1 MTQPPK
7 QSVLGVE
14 ISATNY
20 GEILRLCRDWIAC
33 RRELPQKVSRAHYT
47 AMLTVHS
54 VMTAVREPAY
64 RVVLN
69 GADVAAPDGMP
80 LAWAL
85 RSFGVH
91 GQPRVYGP
99 DLMLAI
105 CGQAVRLGH
114 RIFLYGGREETL
126 PVLCR
131 RLIGRFPRLQ
141 IAGSYSPP
149 FRPLTPE
156 EDDRCTD
163 MIRSSDP
170 DIVFV
175 GIGAP
180 KQERWMAV
188 HAAKLPGVVMFGV
201 GAAFD
206 FHAGR
211 VKQAPVWMQR
221 SGLEW
226 LFRIYAEPRRLW
238 KRYILTNP
246 VFLLMWL
253 LQRIGILRYPDATDR
268 WETSAPLEGSK

>member
-1 MTQPPK
+1 MTRPAK

-20 GEILRLCRDWIAC
+20 GELLRLCRGWIAC
-33 RRELPQKVSRAHYT
+33 RRQLPQKLSRAHYT

-85 RSFGVH
+85 RSFGVR

-105 CGQAVRLGH
+105 CGQAARLGH

-141 IAGSYSPP
+141 IAGSYAPP

-156 EDDRCTD
+156 EDDGCTD
-163 MIRSSDP
+163 TIRSSDP

-180 KQERWMAV
+180 KQERWMAM
-188 HAAKLPGVVMFGV
+188 HAEKLPGVVMFGV

-246 VFLLMWL
+246 AFLLMWL
-253 LQRIGILRYPDATDR
+253 LQRIGILRYPEATGR
-268 WETSAPLEGSK
+268 WETSARLEGSK

>member
-1 MTQPPK
+1 MAHPRK

-20 GEILRLCRDWIAC
+20 REVMWLCREWIA
-33 RRELPQKVSRAHYT
+33 RRQPAQNTLRAHYIVL
-47 AMLTVHS
+47 LTVHS
-54 VMTAVREPAY
+54 VMTAVREPLY
-64 RVVLN
+64 RAVLN
-69 GADVAAPDGMP
+69 GADLAAPDGMP

-85 RSFGVH
+85 RSFGVR

-105 CGQAVRLGH
+105 CGQSARLGH
-114 RIFLYGGREETL
+114 RVFLYGGREEVL
-126 PVLCR
+126 PLLCA
-131 RLIGRFPRLQ
+131 RLTGRFPALR

-149 FRPLTPE
+149 FRPLTSE
-156 EDDRCTD
+156 EDRQCMNT
-163 MIRSSDP
+163 IRSSEA

-180 KQERWMAV
+180 KQERWMAA
-188 HAAKLPGVVMFGV
+188 HAEKLPGVVMFGV

-211 VKQAPVWMQR
+211 VKQAPLWVQR

-238 KRYILTNP
+238 KRYILANP
-246 VFLLMWL
+246 AFLLMWL
-253 LQRIGILRYPDATDR
+253 LQRIGVLRYPNIR
-268 WETSAPLEGSK
+268 LEG